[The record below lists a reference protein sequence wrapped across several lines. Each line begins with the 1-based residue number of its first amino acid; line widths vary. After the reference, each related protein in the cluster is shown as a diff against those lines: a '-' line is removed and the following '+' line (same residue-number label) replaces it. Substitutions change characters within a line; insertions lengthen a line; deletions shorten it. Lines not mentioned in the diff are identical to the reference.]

1 MRNTRLFA
9 LSALALLVMAFVGLV
24 NLEPRPATSVEAM
37 RETAPLLTTTTVAAT
52 TTEPVALALLVPDL
66 TDHGTTTSST
76 VPTTTTTGA
85 AEDTASD
92 SSTATT
98 KPRSGDKTTTTE
110 PSSDAGPSP
119 DAEAG
124 FASRINSFR
133 ADSGLAELRRDGSLD
148 SRAREWSERM
158 AGKGSLSHSDLG
170 SLLPPWSA
178 AGENV
183 GSGGSVSGVFG
194 ALVDSSGH
202 RDNMLGD
209 YTHFGVGVW
218 IDSEGTL
225 WTTHV
230 FTR

>member
-1 MRNTRLFA
+1 MRHSRLFA

-24 NLEPRPATSVEAM
+24 NLGSQPAISVEAM
-37 RETAPLLTTTTVAAT
+37 REATPLPTTTTTVAAT
-52 TTEPVALALLVPDL
+52 TTEPAALVLLEPDL
-66 TDHGTTTSST
+66 TDLGTTTSST
-76 VPTTTTTGA
+76 EPTTTTTVTAKG
-85 AEDTASD
+85 TASD
-92 SSTATT
+92 PSTATT
-98 KPRSGDKTTTTE
+98 KPPSGKTTTTE
-110 PSSDAGPSP
+110 PSTDAGPSP

-133 ADSGLAELRRDGSLD
+133 SDNGLAELRRDGSLD
-148 SRAREWSERM
+148 SRARKWSERL
-158 AGKGSLSHSDLG
+158 AGKGSLSHSELG

-183 GSGGSVSGVFG
+183 GSGGAVSGVFG